1 MLTFDGG
8 VFIEQEKVK
17 ILSFFTDVTGAVRSG
32 SQMLP
37 VRCGPV
43 HRFYRCGAVRFTDVT
58 GAVRSGSQILPVR
71 SGPVH
76 RFSRFGSVRFS
87 FTNGTFFLRSE
98 RWPPLLISDFSW
110 ILHQKIWTFFQGH
123 FSWFCCPFEGL
134 CLSMHFN
141 LKGWSK
147 CPNFIFM
154 SWVISYLVMQ
164 FLRFG
169 GFWLDFFASQ
179 NRETYFFDVKLIQP
193 RREWILFLNL

>member
-58 GAVRSGSQILPVR
+58 GAVRSGSQMLPVR

-76 RFSRFGSVRFS
+76 RFYRFGPVRFIDLAGSVRSGFRSRTEHFFS
-87 FTNGTFFLRSE
+87 VQNGDHLYLR
-98 RWPPLLISDFSW
+98 
-110 ILHQKIWTFFQGH
+110 HK
-123 FSWFCCPFEGL
+123 
-134 CLSMHFN
+134 
-141 LKGWSK
+141 
-147 CPNFIFM
+147 
-154 SWVISYLVMQ
+154 
-164 FLRFG
+164 
-169 GFWLDFFASQ
+169 
-179 NRETYFFDVKLIQP
+179 
-193 RREWILFLNL
+193 

>member
-1 MLTFDGG
+1 MLIAPSPLFRKMLTFDGG

-98 RWPPLLISDFSW
+98 R
-110 ILHQKIWTFFQGH
+110 
-123 FSWFCCPFEGL
+123 
-134 CLSMHFN
+134 
-141 LKGWSK
+141 
-147 CPNFIFM
+147 
-154 SWVISYLVMQ
+154 
-164 FLRFG
+164 
-169 GFWLDFFASQ
+169 
-179 NRETYFFDVKLIQP
+179 
-193 RREWILFLNL
+193 

>member
-58 GAVRSGSQILPVR
+58 GAVRFTDVTGAVRSGSQILPVG

-98 RWPPLLISDFSW
+98 R
-110 ILHQKIWTFFQGH
+110 
-123 FSWFCCPFEGL
+123 
-134 CLSMHFN
+134 
-141 LKGWSK
+141 
-147 CPNFIFM
+147 
-154 SWVISYLVMQ
+154 
-164 FLRFG
+164 
-169 GFWLDFFASQ
+169 
-179 NRETYFFDVKLIQP
+179 
-193 RREWILFLNL
+193 